1 MDIGSAW
8 ANYVRRLGK
17 LDSEAT
23 KKVGEYIGSIPGF
36 SFTNPEDMNKLVG
49 YAYGISAKYG
59 EGAAA
64 LACEMYD
71 AIGIASGQILPPAEP
86 ADLPDMDEVAKAVR
100 GTAKTGN
107 PKNVSRSVGR
117 LVKRTGADTT
127 LKNAIRDGAEFA
139 WIPNGDTCAFCI
151 TLASRGWQRASA
163 KALKSGHS
171 EHIHSNCDCTY
182 GVRFNGQPT
191 YKNYDPDKY
200 YQMYEDAR
208 NEDDVNPFDSKDII
222 RAMRRKQYALNK
234 GKINAQKRAAYAEKK
249 AIEQEKRSRINSYS
263 VNQAVI
269 GTKDYRDK
277 YLSLTS
283 NEEANAK
290 LYEKALDILDHRN
303 GTDYE
308 DMHLI
313 SVEDGLVKGTQT
325 KVEYYTK
332 VSEDLRHSHVWYNKD
347 LNSAIKNNPQKTLV
361 SLHNHPESLPPS
373 GGDFQSQFD
382 HGYKGGIIACHNGDV
397 YYYEVGKKKF
407 TGKLYDMTVDK
418 YKKQGYSE
426 LEAYEL
432 TLKQFA
438 RDFGIIWRKL

>member
-8 ANYVRRLGK
+8 ANYVKRLGK

-71 AIGIASGQILPPAEP
+71 AIGMASGQILPPAEP

-151 TLASRGWQRASA
+151 TLASRGWQQASA
-163 KALKSGHS
+163 KALKNGHS
-171 EHIHSNCDCTY
+171 EHIHANCDCTY
-182 GVRFNGQPT
+182 GVRFDGKPS
-191 YKNYDPDKY
+191 YKNYNPDEY
-200 YQMYEDAR
+200 LEQYEAA
-208 NEDDVNPFDSKDII
+208 EGKSSKDKINSLRRI
-222 RAMRRKQYALNK
+222 RYQENK
-234 GKINAQKRAAYAEKK
+234 DRINAQKRVAYAERKG
-249 AIEQEKRSRINSYS
+249 IEQEKSSRINSYS
-263 VNQAVI
+263 ANKAVI
-269 GTKDYRDK
+269 GTKEYKDK
-277 YLSLTS
+277 YLSLTPY
-283 NEEANAK
+283 EEVNSK
-290 LYEKALDILDHRN
+290 LYDKALDILDHRS
-303 GTDYE
+303 GTDFE
-308 DMHLI
+308 DMYLI
-313 SVEDGLVKGTQT
+313 SVKDGLVKGTQT
-325 KVEYYTK
+325 KVEYYSN
-332 VSEDLRHSHVWYNKD
+332 VSEDLRHSHVWYNED
-347 LNSAIKNNPQKTLV
+347 LNTAIKNNPRKTLI
-361 SLHNHPESLPPS
+361 SIHNHPESLPPS

-407 TGKLYDMTVDK
+407 TGILYDMTVDK

-426 LEAYEL
+426 LEAYKM
-432 TLKQFA
+432 TLNQFS
-438 RDFGIIWRKL
+438 RDYGIVWRKL